1 LGFKR
6 WNVDKI
12 ASFYD
17 EFASKIFPSKFVQF
31 VNKVTESAKAETEL
45 FTEFLAKHL
54 STETLQ
60 NYSNSTP
67 RVFVTAT
74 ASMKVPEP
82 AILSNFFLTPA
93 LQNRYIDLG
102 QSITLVDA
110 LRATTAAPTYFPPI
124 QIGDH
129 TLKDGGLIAN
139 NPSLVALDIVRSMWK
154 DRGLEVFVS
163 IGTGATEN
171 HDSSFKRDA
180 NSPASQVVRQAL
192 SLATNSEKI
201 HQEVFHHLC
210 EFHETYK
217 IAFPT
222 HYLWLNCSI
231 PADLSSLSVTDP
243 KQLNKLKDL
252 AKESLLSDEMQ
263 KKMSVFGSY

>member
-1 LGFKR
+1 M
-6 WNVDKI
+6 
-12 ASFYD
+12 
-17 EFASKIFPSKFVQF
+17 
-31 VNKVTESAKAETEL
+31 
-45 FTEFLAKHL
+45 
-54 STETLQ
+54 
-60 NYSNSTP
+60 
-67 RVFVTAT
+67 TAT

-124 QIGDH
+124 QIGRYH
-129 TLKDGGLIAN
+129 YH
-139 NPSLVALDIVRSMWK
+139 LVVPGRFVLTNLRRSYFK
-154 DRGLEVFVS
+154 RRGIDCKQSFVS
-163 IGTGATEN
+163 RPGHRPIHVERSRSRSVCVNRNRCGFTSDIYITLMTILTYAVGATEN